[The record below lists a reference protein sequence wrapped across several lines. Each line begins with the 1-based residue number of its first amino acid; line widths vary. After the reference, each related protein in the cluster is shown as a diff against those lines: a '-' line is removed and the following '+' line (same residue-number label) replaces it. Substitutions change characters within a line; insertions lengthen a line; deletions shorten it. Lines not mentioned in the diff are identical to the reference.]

1 MEKLAVGTR
10 NSTGSPYPSP
20 RSSMD
25 AFGHTKAQITY
36 SPTASAHEQHQPR
49 PPPED
54 LWDIVCNDTVLP
66 INMTLAAV
74 RQYVW
79 RQSGEVVLYYRR
91 RRPREDQ
98 QPATRTPTTATVPP

>member
-1 MEKLAVGTR
+1 MRSLT
-10 NSTGSPYPSP
+10 TSPYPSP

-25 AFGHTKAQITY
+25 ALGHTRPY
-36 SPTASAHEQHQPR
+36 SPTTIEHEHQVRPR
-49 PPPED
+49 AED
-54 LWDIVCNDTVLP
+54 LWDLVCNDTVLP

-91 RRPREDQ
+91 RRPSALRED
-98 QPATRTPTTATVPP
+98 